1 MFGGGINEF
10 GVSPFGITAGG
21 ISLGTVVCAFGV
33 LSLVVSGSVFPGGV
47 DGPSGGVMEGGEGTD
62 MRTRHDEVMLTEE
75 IRASGKIGGSAG
87 DSGTG
92 TPPISIKFR
101 RSIKSIFSR
110 HSLINSRNTALY
122 TIALLVDSHI

>member
-10 GVSPFGITAGG
+10 AVRPFGIIAGG

-33 LSLVVSGSVFPGGV
+33 SSLSASGSVFPGGV

-75 IRASGKIGGSAG
+75 NSS
-87 DSGTG
+87 
-92 TPPISIKFR
+92 
-101 RSIKSIFSR
+101 SR
-110 HSLINSRNTALY
+110 GAT
-122 TIALLVDSHI
+122 